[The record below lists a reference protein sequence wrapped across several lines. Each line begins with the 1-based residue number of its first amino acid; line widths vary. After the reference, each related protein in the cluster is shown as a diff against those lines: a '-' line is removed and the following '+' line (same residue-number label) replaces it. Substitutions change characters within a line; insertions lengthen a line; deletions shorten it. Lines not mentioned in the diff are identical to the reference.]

1 MVKTNLERT
10 DQCNVNINSN
20 LTLVTQKGERKSIES
35 GKWFIASTEPFYVG
49 VILPPEP
56 GFWAVIA
63 ASKNLSADLDG
74 ETLRFKVDQRIEV
87 GSNSIFFLR
96 GIKDSD

>member
-1 MVKTNLERT
+1 MVKTNLERR
-10 DQCNVNINSN
+10 DRFDVNINSG
-20 LTLVTQKGERKSIES
+20 LTLTTQKGERKTIES
-35 GKWFIASTEPFYVG
+35 GKWFIASSDPFYVG

-56 GFWAVIA
+56 GFWAAIA
-63 ASKNLSADLDG
+63 SSKNISIDFDG

-96 GIKDSD
+96 SVHASD